1 LSSAEGLFTRFEELF
16 KKFLNRPLNVGFAS
30 LVSVDLEPT
39 KRDLLRQF
47 FDPSW
52 DKKDPPSKELLMEVV
67 RFIGPPP
74 MRGFEKVEEHVAR
87 SFTLALEKLDFEEP
101 KQDAKRGKERI
112 AKFSSRPGLR
122 WEDVT
127 IAFISDNEIRV
138 EAEGFAE
145 QYAYDEIGFDDQR
158 TGGQGKLWL
167 VFRALAMLGGSA
179 TMDNLANVPGGNSN
193 VSKDISRLKKIL
205 SDFMGIK
212 GSPFFDYKKHQCYQT
227 KFKLRDEQMIGDHRK
242 PEADSDELLQEAYS
256 EETNPKW
263 RRT

>member
-1 LSSAEGLFTRFEELF
+1 MSSAEGLFTRFEELF

-74 MRGFEKVEEHVAR
+74 MHGFEKVEEHVAR
-87 SFTLALEKLDFEEP
+87 SFTLAMEKLDFEEP

-138 EAEGFAE
+138 EAKGLAT
-145 QYAYDEIGFDDQR
+145 QNSYDEIGFDDKR
-158 TGGQGKLWL
+158 DGGKGNLWL
-167 VFRALAMLGGSA
+167 VFRALAMLKGSA
-179 TMDNLANVPGGNSN
+179 TVDDLANASKDKNN
-193 VSKDISRLKKIL
+193 VSKDVSRLKKIL
-205 SDFMGIK
+205 YKLMGIK
-212 GSPFFDYKKHQCYQT
+212 GDSFYSFQKHQCYQT
-227 KFKLRDEQMIGDHRK
+227 RFQLRDEQYGGV
-242 PEADSDELLQEAYS
+242 L
-256 EETNPKW
+256 
-263 RRT
+263 RRD